1 MRNVHRS
8 DEVIKTGVK
17 HDEKFITKKGKKSIQ
32 QISWKME
39 IKQNWGGKISR
50 KLLIGLMTKWKID
63 LFIIKFFLILTI
75 KN

>member
-17 HDEKFITKKGKKSIQ
+17 HDEKFITKKGNKSIQ

-39 IKQNWGGKISR
+39 IKQ
-50 KLLIGLMTKWKID
+50 KLRRQN
-63 LFIIKFFLILTI
+63 IKKAFDRL
-75 KN
+75 ND